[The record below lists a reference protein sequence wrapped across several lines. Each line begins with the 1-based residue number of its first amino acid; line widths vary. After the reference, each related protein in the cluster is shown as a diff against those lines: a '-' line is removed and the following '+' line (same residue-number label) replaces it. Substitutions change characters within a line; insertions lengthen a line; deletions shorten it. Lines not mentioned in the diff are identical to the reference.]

1 MQKPTEFELAI
12 CKAIINVVP
21 AKEEY
26 NYYGDNF
33 YIVARNQTKFFE
45 NVLKYT
51 KPTMT
56 KSKELIIFSNTIRL
70 IEETLN
76 PKKNI
81 FNMKIFTIPTI
92 ISSKTLEL
100 RGLCFIYFSKFLLDN
115 EVRDTSFVYS
125 IIVSLQRFIN
135 IIEEEYFLFSRI
147 ALEDLKIMCKK
158 IEI

>member
-100 RGLCFIYFSKFLLDN
+100 RGLCFIYFSKF
-115 EVRDTSFVYS
+115 F
-125 IIVSLQRFIN
+125 
-135 IIEEEYFLFSRI
+135 
-147 ALEDLKIMCKK
+147 
-158 IEI
+158 